1 MRYTLHASTG
11 RSTPPRTYAQGLVYK
26 GLDAGSIILCHSAV
40 PINIFHRLWQGVVIQ
55 RNPHC
60 MGNDRRLTAQPWP
73 KGSRPA
79 SLHFAHAP
87 AKYISGDV
95 PISSTKKAKFSN
107 GSKRRKHSLRTLAAL
122 TPPDIQWGAF
132 HKTRVHQ
139 PKSVISWPS
148 ILGLNLEALL
158 RLCPDL
164 AVIEYIFQ
172 TDPLRAQ
179 NHEYPSGI
187 VLGVIQQAKG

>member
-1 MRYTLHASTG
+1 MATPNQLHVNLYLGTRTIVGYHSRRESDWCGFGKAKEDPHMRYTLRAI
-11 RSTPPRTYAQGLVYK
+11 
-26 GLDAGSIILCHSAV
+26 DV
-40 PINIFHRLWQGVVIQ
+40 PYRLWQGVVIHNAWVIAVVTPSVGA
-55 RNPHC
+55 R
-60 MGNDRRLTAQPWP
+60 
-73 KGSRPA
+73 GSRPA
-79 SLHFAHAP
+79 SRTPLPNIQWICSYFKHW
-87 AKYISGDV
+87 
-95 PISSTKKAKFSN
+95 KAKFSN
-107 GSKRRKHSLRTLAAL
+107 GSKRGKHSLRILAAL
-122 TPPDIQWGAF
+122 TPASCQWGACNS
-132 HKTRVHQ
+132 TRVHQ
-139 PKSVISWPS
+139 PKSIISWPS

>member
-1 MRYTLHASTG
+1 MRYTLRAI
-11 RSTPPRTYAQGLVYK
+11 
-26 GLDAGSIILCHSAV
+26 DV
-40 PINIFHRLWQGVVIQ
+40 PYRLWQGVVIHNAWVIAVVTPSVGA
-55 RNPHC
+55 R
-60 MGNDRRLTAQPWP
+60 
-73 KGSRPA
+73 GSRPA
-79 SLHFAHAP
+79 SRTPLPNIQWICSYFKHW
-87 AKYISGDV
+87 
-95 PISSTKKAKFSN
+95 KAKFSN
-107 GSKRRKHSLRTLAAL
+107 GSKRGKHSLRILAAL
-122 TPPDIQWGAF
+122 TPASCQWGACNS
-132 HKTRVHQ
+132 TRVHQ
-139 PKSVISWPS
+139 PKSIISWPS